1 MLQLDVAVSFPLAFV
16 AGVLSF
22 LSPCILPVVPAYV
35 TFVSGVT
42 LDDLREGG
50 VQGARRR
57 AVLHSLAFGVG
68 FGLVFMTLGA
78 AATAAGQAFARSLPL
93 ITRIGG
99 LVVIFFGLHLLG
111 ALRRVPGLT
120 ALSRERRLPLSD
132 KPAGMLGSLAVG
144 VAFGAGWSPCIG
156 PVLASIL
163 LYAGLEST
171 MTQGVLLLATYGA
184 GLAIPFLGAAIA
196 FNWFLA
202 GMERMRRHLRLVEK
216 VAGGLLLVLGLMMVT
231 GHFTELNAWLAAMGQ
246 LINLSPGG

>member
-1 MLQLDVAVSFPLAFV
+1 MLQFDVGVSFPLAFL
-16 AGVLSF
+16 AGVVSF
-22 LSPCILPVVPAYV
+22 LSPCILPVVPGYV

-42 LDDLREGG
+42 LEDLRDGG
-50 VQGARRR
+50 VAGARRR
-57 AVLHSLAFGVG
+57 AVLHSLAFGIG

-99 LVVIFFGLHLLG
+99 LVVIVFALHLMGL
-111 ALRRVPGLT
+111 LRRVPGL
-120 ALSRERRLPLSD
+120 AMLSRERRLHPSS
-132 KPAGMLGSLAVG
+132 KPAGLLGSLSVG

-171 MTQGVLLLATYGA
+171 MAEGVLLLAAYGA
-184 GLAIPFLGAAIA
+184 GLAVPFVGAAVA

-202 GMERMRRHLRLVEK
+202 GMERIRRHLGLMERL
-216 VAGGLLLVLGLMMVT
+216 AGGLLLVLGLMMVT
-231 GHFTELNAWLAAMGQ
+231 GYFIELNAWLAGMGQ
-246 LINLSPGG
+246 LINLRP